1 MEKKFKL
8 TESETVEL
16 KSSLSERHEILDTIS
31 AFSNTKGGAIYVG
44 IDPQG
49 RVIGIDEGYRTFEDL
64 ANEIKQNTD
73 PKVFPT
79 IEGIKIEN
87 KNVLL
92 IKVAEYPTKP
102 VWATDGST
110 AC

>member
-31 AFSNTKGGAIYVG
+31 AFSNTKGGVIYVG

-49 RVIGIDEGYRTFEDL
+49 RVIGINSPG
-64 ANEIKQNTD
+64 NSKQQKELN
-73 PKVFPT
+73 PHR
-79 IEGIKIEN
+79 
-87 KNVLL
+87 L
-92 IKVAEYPTKP
+92 
-102 VWATDGST
+102 
-110 AC
+110 